1 MVVEHLE
8 YGLCGL
14 KYAVSMKY
22 TRDLNE
28 LVQKGCEISQSFLY
42 LLPTEVIF

>member
-1 MVVEHLE
+1 MDVEHLE

-14 KYAVSMKY
+14 KYAKNMKY

-28 LVQKGCEISQSFLY
+28 LVQKGCKVSQSFLY
-42 LLPTEVIF
+42 LL